1 MSSTQKSEY
10 NAMIFNFLVLVRAK
24 VPNCIE
30 SYIGDGYC
38 DDDNNN
44 DACQFDGGD
53 CCNQSTIQ
61 WNMYCYVRGHL
72 QTTLTDFVDFSAPPC
87 QH

>member
-1 MSSTQKSEY
+1 M
-10 NAMIFNFLVLVRAK
+10 MIFNFSVSVRAK
-24 VPNCIE
+24 EPNCIE

-61 WNMYCYVRGHL
+61 WNMYCYVREHF
-72 QTTLTDFVDFSAPPC
+72 TCRWSSCHTLTKLTGKNVGIF
-87 QH
+87 